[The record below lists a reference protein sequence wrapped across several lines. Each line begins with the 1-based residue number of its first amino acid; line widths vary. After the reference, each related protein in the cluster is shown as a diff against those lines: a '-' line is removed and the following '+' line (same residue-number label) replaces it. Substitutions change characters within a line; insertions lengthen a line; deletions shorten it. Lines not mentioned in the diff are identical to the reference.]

1 MSEAVV
7 FSEDAAC
14 VFVDAEVLFV
24 DCGVLLL
31 LHPEIKIA
39 IAPVSILIKTAFVI
53 FLIIIITHFL
63 HKFFR

>member
-14 VFVDAEVLFV
+14 VLADVDVFFMDWEE
-24 DCGVLLL
+24 LLL

-39 IAPVSILIKTAFVI
+39 IVPVSMPIKIVVVF
-53 FLIIIITHFL
+53 FFIINYHYSLST
-63 HKFFR
+63 